1 MIRNKVILIGRLTK
15 DIELKKTQSDVS
27 CASFSLAVDKPYKKD
42 REHPEATFVSC
53 TAWRAQAE
61 FLAKYFAKGD
71 KVAIEGYLDDNKWED
86 KDGNKH
92 NDKIVVVNEVEFVEK
107 KANKSTD
114 NTSENTQNTATVAD
128 NSDNDEDLPF

>member
-15 DIELKKTQSDVS
+15 DIELKKTQSNVS

-42 REHPEATFVSC
+42 REHPEATFVNC

-86 KDGNKH
+86 KDGNKR

-107 KANKSTD
+107 KANKQ
-114 NTSENTQNTATVAD
+114 TSDSPVTNEAATNVD
-128 NSDNDEDLPF
+128 DDSDESLPF

>member
-27 CASFSLAVDKPYKKD
+27 CVSFSLAVDKPYKKD
-42 REHPEATFVSC
+42 REHPEATFVNC
-53 TAWRAQAE
+53 TAWRNQAE

-107 KANKSTD
+107 KASNQ
-114 NTSENTQNTATVAD
+114 TSDSPATNEAATNVD
-128 NSDNDEDLPF
+128 DDSDESLPF

>member
-42 REHPEATFVSC
+42 REHPEAIFVNC

-61 FLAKYFAKGD
+61 FLAKYFSKGD

-86 KDGNKH
+86 KDGNKR

-107 KANKSTD
+107 KSNKQ
-114 NTSENTQNTATVAD
+114 TSDSPAINEAATNVD
-128 NSDNDEDLPF
+128 DDSDESLPF

>member
-1 MIRNKVILIGRLTK
+1 MVIITISL
-15 DIELKKTQSDVS
+15 S

-42 REHPEATFVSC
+42 REHPEAIFVNC

-61 FLAKYFAKGD
+61 FLAKYFSKGD

-86 KDGNKH
+86 KDGNKR

-107 KANKSTD
+107 KANKQ
-114 NTSENTQNTATVAD
+114 TSDSPATNEAD
-128 NSDNDEDLPF
+128 TNVDDDSDESLPF

>member
-42 REHPEATFVSC
+42 REHPEATFVNC

-107 KANKSTD
+107 KANKQTNESQTT
-114 NTSENTQNTATVAD
+114 NEATTNVD
-128 NSDNDEDLPF
+128 DDSDESLPF

>member
-1 MIRNKVILIGRLTK
+1 MIRNKVILIGRLTR

-27 CASFSLAVDKPYKKD
+27 CVSFSIAIDKPYKKD
-42 REHPEATFVSC
+42 REHPEATFVNC

-71 KVAIEGYLDDNKWED
+71 KVAVEGYLDDNVWTD
-86 KDGNKH
+86 KEGKERK
-92 NDKIVVVNEVEFVEK
+92 DKIVVVNEVEFVEK
-107 KANKSTD
+107 KGNKTTD
-114 NTSENTQNTATVAD
+114 NTSEDNNNTTVAD

>member
-42 REHPEATFVSC
+42 REHPEATFVNC

-61 FLAKYFAKGD
+61 FLAKHFAKGD

-86 KDGNKH
+86 KDGNKR
-92 NDKIVVVNEVEFVEK
+92 NDKVVIVNEVEFVEK
-107 KANKSTD
+107 KANKQ
-114 NTSENTQNTATVAD
+114 TSDSPATNEAATNVD
-128 NSDNDEDLPF
+128 DDSDESLPF